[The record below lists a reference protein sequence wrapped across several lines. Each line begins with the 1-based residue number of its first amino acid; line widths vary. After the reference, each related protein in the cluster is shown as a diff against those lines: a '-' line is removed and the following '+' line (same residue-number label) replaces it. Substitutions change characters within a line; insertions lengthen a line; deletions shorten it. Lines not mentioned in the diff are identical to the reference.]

1 MEDRL
6 DRLST
11 MALALGQA
19 QSAAEIYDHALDT
32 ITGTLGNRRA
42 SVLLFDGDGVMRFKA
57 WRELSANYRAAVEG
71 HTPWS
76 PGETGAVPLLLPD
89 VETDP
94 GLAPY
99 LPTIRAE
106 GIAAMAMIPLI
117 VGGGVIGK
125 FMVYDDRP
133 RRLTPIEVRTAQA
146 IGAFTAFAISRHRA
160 VEALRTERGLFVGG
174 PTVVFKWRNQ
184 PGWPVEYVSPNL
196 MAQFGYSPEQ
206 LTSGKIAYASLV
218 HPEDLER
225 VAKEVTEAVAH
236 RLDNFEQQY
245 RVRRSDGEY
254 REIDDFTVVERDGNQ
269 VTHFLGYVLDATAR
283 NSAAAALRAAE
294 RRLYE
299 GQRLES
305 LGILAGG
312 IAHDFN
318 NLLLGVLG
326 NAGMA
331 LAELP
336 DDSPARSIV
345 EAIQTAGQ
353 RGADLTRQLLAYS
366 GQGKFVLEP
375 VDLSVLVG
383 ESGRLLATVI
393 AKTATVDY
401 QLAEGLPRVEADA
414 TQLRQVVMNLL
425 TNASDALEDRP
436 GTITVRTYQEQL
448 SSATSDLASGEYVVV
463 EVTDTGVGMDPATLA
478 KVFDPFFTTK
488 FHGRGLGMAAVL
500 GIAKGHRGA
509 IRLESQPGRGTKVR
523 FFLPVGTELPL
534 PVAPPPLRVTA
545 PPAHAT
551 VLVVDDEKMVNDV
564 AALIL
569 RRAGFKVRQAHNG
582 QVALE
587 LLNKE
592 RPAIDLVLLD
602 LTMPILS
609 GEATLAKIR
618 EQWPE
623 LPVLLS
629 SGFSA
634 EGAARDRTASANG
647 FIQKP
652 YRPEALVMLVHATLG
667 LPSSDP
673 ARGG

>member
-1 MEDRL
+1 
-6 DRLST
+6 
-11 MALALGQA
+11 MALAMAQA
-19 QSAAEIYDHALDT
+19 QTATEIYDHALDT
-32 ITGTLGNRRA
+32 ITSTLGNRRA
-42 SVLLFDGDGVMRFKA
+42 SILLFDGDGVMRFKA
-57 WRELSANYRAAVEG
+57 WRGLSGQYRAAVEG

-76 PGETGAVPLLLPD
+76 PGETGAVPLLLPE
-89 VETDP
+89 VEADP
-94 GLAPY
+94 GLAPF
-99 LPTIRAE
+99 LPTIKAE

-125 FMVYDDRP
+125 FMVYDEQP
-133 RRLTPIEVRTAQA
+133 RRLTPVEIRTAQA

-160 VEALRTERGLFVGG
+160 VEALRNERGLFVGG

-184 PGWPVEYVSPNL
+184 AGWPVEYVSPNL
-196 MAQFGYSPEQ
+196 MAQFGYQPEQ

-225 VAKEVTEAVAH
+225 VAREVAEAVAGG
-236 RLDNFEQQY
+236 RDNFEQQY

-254 REIDDFTVVERDGNQ
+254 REIEDFTVVEREGAE

-299 GQRLES
+299 SQRLES
-305 LGILAGG
+305 LGVLAGG

-326 NAGMA
+326 NAGLA
-331 LAELP
+331 LSELAE
-336 DDSPARSIV
+336 DSPARAIV

-375 VDLSVLVG
+375 VDLSALVG

-401 QLAEGLPRVEADA
+401 QLGEGLPPVEADA
-414 TQLRQVVMNLL
+414 TQIRQVVMNLL

-436 GTITVRTYQEQL
+436 GTITVRTYKDQL
-448 SSATSDLASGEYVVV
+448 NAATNDLAPGTYVVA
-463 EVTDTGVGMDPATLA
+463 EVTDTGVGMDSSTLRRI
-478 KVFDPFFTTK
+478 FDPFFTTK

-509 IRLESQPGRGTKVR
+509 IRVESEPGRGTKVR
-523 FFLPVGTELPL
+523 FFLPVGGDLPA
-534 PVAPPPLRVTA
+534 PAPPPPQRA
-545 PPAHAT
+545 SPPPSHAT

-587 LLNKE
+587 LLSKE
-592 RPAIDLVLLD
+592 PGTIDLVLLD
-602 LTMPILS
+602 LTMPVLS
-609 GEATLAKIR
+609 GAATLAKIR
-618 EQWPE
+618 ERWPE

-634 EGAARDRTASANG
+634 EGAARDRTFSANG

-652 YRPEALVMLVHATLG
+652 YRPEALVTLVHATLG
-667 LPSSDP
+667 VQNQDPTSS
-673 ARGG
+673 G